1 MTNPPNPQTWT
12 LRLKHSRTTIL
23 LHVSPLQPFSS
34 VRTEL
39 LRALH
44 QTNPSGILNSHEI
57 PQHESEVLLAR
68 PVDNNDLS
76 LGWETLE
83 AEKQG
88 EGGEEGGVVK
98 EDKKGKGKAGAVVG
112 AAKSGGNKAT
122 DCPQGAGLRDGGVL
136 AFKFRS
142 EVDVEKSKRRE
153 GGDAVIDIDAE
164 ILNEN
169 KPEQWDVI
177 VPSME
182 ETYGGGGG
190 EGEGLPFSGGEEA
203 EVEGIGGAS
212 RLPPRS

>member
-1 MTNPPNPQTWT
+1 MTTAPTPQTWT

-23 LHVSPLQPFSS
+23 LHISPLQPFAS

-39 LRALH
+39 LKALH
-44 QTNPSGILNSHEI
+44 QTTSSGILNGHQI
-57 PQHESEVLLAR
+57 PEHESEILLAR
-68 PVDNNDLS
+68 PVDSNDLS

-88 EGGEEGGVVK
+88 EDGVMAEVLK

-142 EVDVEKSKRRE
+142 EVDVEESKGRE
-153 GGDAVIDIDAE
+153 GGDAAIDIDAE
-164 ILNEN
+164 ILNGN
-169 KPEQWDVI
+169 KAEQWDVV

-182 ETYGGGGG
+182 ETYGGAGA
-190 EGEGLPFSGGEEA
+190 EGEELPLSGGEE
-203 EVEGIGGAS
+203 VEGMMDGL
-212 RLPPRS
+212 RMPPRL